1 MKLFEFLRVFNK
13 YNSLLITT
21 TTQMLQNYFKTAM
34 RSFARQKGYTA
45 INIAGLT
52 VGIVASL
59 LILLWVQDEV
69 KKDKFHQ
76 YDGQLFQVMRF
87 MYLDDGEIITTA
99 SIPKPLAQ
107 KLEDDYPEVDHAVLL
122 SWQQEMLFQLD
133 DKFTREEG
141 RYASPAFFEIMSYPL
156 LTGDPKTVLEDPYS
170 VVISES
176 VAVKYFGENW
186 QGNSDLIGTALKID
200 DGELFKITGVFKN
213 IQANSSLQFDFVLP
227 LEDFF
232 KNNSWVEH
240 WGNNGLRMIVKL
252 KEGEI
257 DRAGF
262 DSRLLAE
269 INSHDI
275 GYDGRAFLQP
285 YSQRYLYSN
294 YEDGKLIGGRIDYVQ
309 IFMVVAIF
317 ILIIASI
324 NFMNLATARSTMR
337 AKEIGVRKVLGAQR
351 GALRS
356 QFMIESIL
364 MTLVATVFSVT
375 LVYLLLPAFN
385 LLTDKQLTLGFTTAN
400 FWLITGGVTLF
411 TGLLSGSYPALFL
424 SSFKILNVLKGSL
437 KHTRGATYFRKG
449 LVVFQFSLSI
459 LLIIGTLTVYRQINY
474 IMTKN
479 VGLNKENVLFM
490 DIEGAMEDH
499 YETFKNELLAVP
511 EVKYVSRSSQNPLS
525 AGSDT
530 FSVHWEGQD
539 PESRILFNI
548 INADFDWIETM
559 GVKLIAG
566 RGYSSDFPFDSA
578 SYIVNERTVEIMGM
592 DDPVGQPITVWNRPG
607 TIVGVVRNFHMSSM
621 YQDMNALVMRY
632 DPGSAWMNFIRI
644 DGDVQS
650 AIAGIKAVNNELNP
664 GFPFDYEFIKDSY
677 EADYKSELVIGTLAN
692 YFAAMAIFISSL
704 GLLGLASFTVGQ
716 RTKEIGIRKVLG
728 ASVPG
733 LVMLLSKDFTRL
745 IIIAFVIAAPVAY
758 YYTGQWLNK
767 FVYRINANAT
777 VFVVAGVGAFLVA
790 LLTVGLKSA
799 QAAVASPADSL
810 KDE

>member
-1 MKLFEFLRVFNK
+1 MLR
-13 YNSLLITT
+13 
-21 TTQMLQNYFKTAM
+21 NYFKTAI
-34 RSFARQKGYTA
+34 RSFARQKGYTL

-59 LILLWVQDEV
+59 LILLWIQDEV
-69 KKDKFHQ
+69 NKDKFHK
-76 YDGQLFQVMRF
+76 YDAQLFQVMRF
-87 MYLDDGEIITTA
+87 MYLDDGEIITTP
-99 SIPKPLAQ
+99 SIPMPLAQ
-107 KLEDDYPEVDHAVLL
+107 KLEEDYPEVDHAVLL
-122 SWQQEMLFQLD
+122 SWGQEKLFELD
-133 DKFTREEG
+133 DKFTREIG
-141 RYASPAFFEIMSYPL
+141 RYAGPTFFEIMSYPL
-156 LTGDPKTVLEDPYS
+156 IIGDTKTALTDTYS
-170 VVISES
+170 VVISEK
-176 VAVKYFGENW
+176 VAIKYFGDEWRSNL
-186 QGNSDLIGTALKID
+186 NLIGSSLKID
-200 DGELFKITGVFKN
+200 NGELFKITGVFKDVGS
-213 IQANSSLQFDFVLP
+213 NSSLQFDFVLP
-227 LEDFF
+227 IEEFN
-232 KNNSWVEH
+232 KRNSWVED

-252 KEGEI
+252 KDGNI
-257 DRAGF
+257 DRTGF
-262 DSRLLAE
+262 DARLLAE

-275 GYDGRAFLQP
+275 GYDAQAFLQP
-285 YSQRYLYSN
+285 YSERYLYSN

-309 IFMVVAIF
+309 IFLMVAIF

-324 NFMNLATARSTMR
+324 NFMNLATARSTLR

-351 GALRS
+351 GTLSA

-364 MTLVATVFSVT
+364 MTLVATVISVT

-385 LLTDKQLTLGFTTAN
+385 LLTDKQLILDFTSFK
-400 FWLITGGVTLF
+400 FWTITGAITLF

-424 SSFKILNVLKGSL
+424 SSFKILNVLKGTL

-490 DIEGAMEDH
+490 DLEGAMEDH

-511 EVKYVSRSSQNPLS
+511 EVKYVTRSSQNPLS

-548 INADFDWIETM
+548 ISADYDWIETM

-566 RGYSSDFPFDSA
+566 RGYSNDFPFDSA
-578 SYIVNERTVEIMGM
+578 SYIINEKSAEIMGM
-592 DDPVGQPITVWNRPG
+592 DDPVGQPLTVWQLPG
-607 TIVGVVRNFHMSSM
+607 SIVGVVKNFHMSSM
-621 YQDMNALVMRY
+621 YQDMNALVMRF
-632 DPGSAWMNFIRI
+632 DPGSAGINFIRI
-644 DGDVQS
+644 EGDVPS
-650 AIAGIKAVNNELNP
+650 AIAGIKAVNSKLNP
-664 GFPFDYEFIKDSY
+664 GFPFDYEFMKDSY
-677 EADYKSELVIGTLAN
+677 EEDYKSELVIGTLAN
-692 YFAAMAIFISSL
+692 YFAGMAIFISSL

-733 LVMLLSKDFTRL
+733 LVMMLSKDFTRL

-758 YYTGQWLNK
+758 YYSGQWLDK
-767 FVYRINANAT
+767 FVYRINTDAT

-790 LLTVGLKSA
+790 SLTVGVKSA
-799 QAAVASPADSL
+799 QAAIASTANSL